1 MMKILYED
9 NHIIVAVKDGGILSQ
24 AGDKDL
30 PDMLTLLKAYIKEK
44 YNKPGNVYL
53 GLVHRLDI
61 NTKGIMVFARTSK
74 AAERLNNEIKNH
86 DFSKSYYALVEGKL
100 ENKEFLRLDAKLSK
114 DENTKKA
121 YIDNKN
127 GKEASLEYR
136 VIDNIK
142 HEGKDLSILDIRLI
156 TGRFHQIRCQFSSI
170 GHPLY
175 GDYKYG
181 SKNKVDIDYTLLYAY
196 KLEFNHPT
204 TKERLTFVLD
214 EALNEIRT
222 NL

>member
-1 MMKILYED
+1 MKILYED
-9 NHIIVAVKDGGILSQ
+9 NHIIVAVKEGGMLSQ

-30 PDMLTLLKAYIKEK
+30 PDILNILKEYIKEK

-74 AAERLNNEIKNH
+74 AAERLNEEIKNNLMH
-86 DFSKSYYALVEGKL
+86 KSYYALVEGFLDNKDYVTL
-100 ENKEFLRLDAKLSK
+100 ENKLIK
-114 DENTKKA
+114 DEKNKKA
-121 YIDNKN
+121 YVSDN
-127 GKEASLEYR
+127 GKIAKLEYK

-142 HEGKDLSILDIRLI
+142 HNNQILSILDINLI
-156 TGRFHQIRCQFSSI
+156 TGRFHQIRCQFSNI

-181 SKNKVDIDYTLLYAY
+181 SKNKVDLNHVLLYAY
-196 KLEFNHPT
+196 KLEFIHPT
-204 TKERLTFVLD
+204 TKERLTFILD
-214 EALNEIRT
+214 EALDELKT